1 MTDDDYDALSQKQLA
16 SIKRDMR
23 ISLEDAAVRA
33 TYKVMAE
40 LAQPDQDEV
49 DIRSR
54 LYQRIHELETQLAQ
68 PEQEPVVWTEK
79 VGGIGFKDPMLNAS
93 YKVTATIAP
102 QRTWVGLTDEEI
114 KQGESKGELGHGF
127 IQGALWA
134 EAKLKEKNA

>member
-1 MTDDDYDALSQKQLA
+1 MTKD
-16 SIKRDMR
+16 
-23 ISLEDAAVRA
+23 E
-33 TYKVMAE
+33 
-40 LAQPDQDEV
+40 DEV

-102 QRTWVGLTDEEI
+102 QRTWVGLTDEELCEI
-114 KQGESKGELGHGF
+114 VGVSTNDSDWNVTKVQEWLRKV
-127 IQGALWA
+127 